1 MIKGIRIALCG
12 LLLAAT
18 SSDAL
23 AQKFELLEYG
33 KMDNWVVRN
42 IKESAVIGGK
52 KKTIYAIGPNMTI
65 NNNIFPN
72 CGTCHDSVDR
82 WYMPPDV
89 IFSSIILKQYS
100 LAGIW
105 FP

>member
-65 NNNIFPN
+65 NNNNPYKNLNGNIRISLGFN
-72 CGTCHDSVDR
+72 FFLFISYRLYRLLT
-82 WYMPPDV
+82 
-89 IFSSIILKQYS
+89 FLYS
-100 LAGIW
+100 L
-105 FP
+105 P

>member
-12 LLLAAT
+12 LLLAVT
-18 SSDAL
+18 SSEVL

-52 KKTIYAIGPNMTI
+52 KKTIYAIGREHEIEVPA
-65 NNNIFPN
+65 
-72 CGTCHDSVDR
+72 R
-82 WYMPPDV
+82 E
-89 IFSSIILKQYS
+89 
-100 LAGIW
+100 AGEKKKAE
-105 FP
+105 